1 MKIEVL
7 PGLWIST
14 IGYSENAEFL
24 KDKNIGFL
32 VNCKNDLEFL
42 GKSNGYS
49 VEIRRNIEK
58 YEILKFNKYLFEIT
72 EMINKKIKENKNTL
86 VFCENCNQK
95 SPTIVLCYIMRYGM
109 INYQNSLE
117 ILRTKC
123 PDIFKPYMEYEKTI
137 KKFMNDLFNK

>member
-14 IGYSENAEFL
+14 LGYSENAEFL

-32 VNCKNDLEFL
+32 VNCEKDLEFL
-42 GKSNGYS
+42 GKSKGYS
-49 VEIRRNIEK
+49 DEIRRNIEK

-72 EMINKKIKENKNTL
+72 EMIHTKIKDNKNAL
-86 VFCENCNQK
+86 VFCENCSQK

-109 INYQNSLE
+109 INYENSLQ

-123 PDIFKPYMEYEKTI
+123 PDVFKPSIEYQKTI